1 MMFGYGANMWW
12 MWLWGLVAVAGLA
25 VLIVVIVRAASG
37 GVAAKTPRQIL
48 DERYAKG
55 ELTTQEYTERLTVL
69 GEDH

>member
-1 MMFGYGANMWW
+1 MMIGYGANMWW
-12 MWLWGLVAVAGLA
+12 MWLWGLVAVAGLV

-37 GVAAKTPRQIL
+37 GVAGKTPRQIL